1 MKKNILILFLI
12 IIFISCSKDNNKSDA
27 FGNFEATE
35 VLISAETSGKLM
47 LFNINEGELLEKDS
61 IVAMIDTSDLLLKLQ
76 QLEAQKKAISS
87 KIGNVLAQIGVLN
100 EQKSKALKDKERLS
114 RLFKDKAAT
123 DKDVEDNDSRI
134 AVLDKQI
141 KTIEVQNPGILDE
154 IKAMEAQIAQ
164 LALMIKKST
173 IRNPIHGTVLNKY
186 SEQYEMVA
194 AGKPLYKIADLSTM
208 TLRVYVDGVQLTKI
222 KAGQQVKV
230 LFDKD
235 AKNNQQLTGTISWV
249 SSKAEFTPKII
260 QTKDERVN
268 LVYAVKVD
276 VPNDGRLKIGMPGE
290 VKFE

>member
-1 MKKNILILFLI
+1 MKNILLILFVIAALV
-12 IIFISCSKDNNKSDA
+12 SCSKDNNKSDA

-154 IKAMEAQIAQ
+154 VKAMEAQIAQ
-164 LALMIKKST
+164 LALLIKKNT
-173 IRNPIHGTVLNKY
+173 IRNPIRGTVLNKY

-230 LFDKD
+230 IFDKD
-235 AKNNQQLTGTISWV
+235 AKTNQQLTGSISWI